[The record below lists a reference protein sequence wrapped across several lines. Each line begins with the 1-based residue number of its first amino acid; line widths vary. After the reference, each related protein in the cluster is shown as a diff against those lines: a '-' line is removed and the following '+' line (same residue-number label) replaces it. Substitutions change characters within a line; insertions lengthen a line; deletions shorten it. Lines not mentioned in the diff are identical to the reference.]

1 MHLEFCILIP
11 VFQVDNTEGLNFEAP
26 DDRFPAYCGN
36 TNEISACFKG
46 YFRVNTYPASAAD
59 SSYCGPEEWTI
70 QCLRQNGDGHSDGLM
85 RPKVFPPRS
94 PTDPTVSCLPFCS

>member
-46 YFRVNTYPASAAD
+46 YFRVNTFESILTPPLRPIQVIAGLRSGPSSACAKM
-59 SSYCGPEEWTI
+59 GTVI
-70 QCLRQNGDGHSDGLM
+70 
-85 RPKVFPPRS
+85 
-94 PTDPTVSCLPFCS
+94 PTG